1 MQSQFHIIFAQCTD
15 RVLDMDLPFV
25 ERDIEL
31 LLELVGDHAGG
42 DGPEHFAVIAGLDLD
57 DANEFGHAFG
67 QLAHGVELVGLA
79 FAPVLLER
87 FDAAF
92 VGLRERNRKALGKQ
106 VIAGVAGGDLD
117 VVGLGAQADDIAG
130 EDDFSF

>member
-1 MQSQFHIIFAQCTD
+1 M
-15 RVLDMDLPFV
+15 
-25 ERDIEL
+25 
-31 LLELVGDHAGG
+31 
-42 DGPEHFAVIAGLDLD
+42 
-57 DANEFGHAFG
+57 
-67 QLAHGVELVGLA
+67 GLA

-87 FDAAF
+87 LNAAF